1 LDYQI
6 HFQASS
12 NVLLPM
18 NAYGVYIM
26 ESMPQFGR
34 LWASTLTRIWQ
45 KRANPAD
52 FVWLARFRLLTLYT
66 LFKSFLILA
75 AGIIGMRLNNLLA
88 YPAHEFSI
96 LLWVGITLGLSAAIL
111 LLISGLV
118 LASQP
123 GSRSIGLLILFASD
137 VCILLAVMYACI
149 LNNLFLLLVIL
160 ILTTCTTPILVERI
174 SRYAKRFL
182 KSSSELEDL
191 KNELDMLLLQHSQH
205 SQRLA
210 NAIEYERMSL
220 KREIHDGL
228 MQDLS
233 ALSLQI
239 SVLIMHKSEEGA
251 LQLNASDVAKL
262 ETALRRAVAEARH
275 VMNDLYTQQ
284 PVVEK
289 QMK

>member
-1 LDYQI
+1 
-6 HFQASS
+6 
-12 NVLLPM
+12 M
-18 NAYGVYIM
+18 NAYGVRIM
-26 ESMPQFGR
+26 ESMPQLSR
-34 LWASTLTRIWQ
+34 LWVSTLSRIWQ
-45 KRANPAD
+45 KRASPAD
-52 FVWLARFRLLTLYT
+52 FVWLARFRLLTLYI

-75 AGIIGMRLNNLLA
+75 AGLIGMRLNNLLA

-123 GSRSIGLLILFASD
+123 GSRSIGLLILVAGD
-137 VCILLAVMYACI
+137 VCILLAVMYAC
-149 LNNLFLLLVIL
+149 LLYNLFLLLVIL

-182 KSSSELEDL
+182 KSSSELENL
-191 KNELDMLLLQHSQH
+191 KNELDMLLLQHSQ
-205 SQRLA
+205 RLA
-210 NAIEYERMSL
+210 KAIEYERMSL

-239 SVLIMHKSEEGA
+239 SVMIMHKSADGA
-251 LQLNASDVAKL
+251 LQLNATDVAKL
-262 ETALRRAVAEARH
+262 ETALRRAIAEARH

-284 PVVEK
+284 SVVEK
-289 QMK
+289 LMK